1 MLNLDNP
8 ATLFSGLFL
17 GIIGMGFFLYGKKQ
31 ARLDCLAIGIVL
43 SIVPMV
49 AHSLLII
56 WGIAAACLGGFYAL
70 SRTT

>member
-1 MLNLDNP
+1 MLSLDNP
-8 ATLFSGLFL
+8 ALLFSGLLL
-17 GIIGMGFFLYGKKQ
+17 GIVGMGFFLYGKKQ
-31 ARLDCLAIGIVL
+31 ARLDCLAIGIIL

-56 WGIAAACLGGFYAL
+56 WGVAAACLGGFFVL